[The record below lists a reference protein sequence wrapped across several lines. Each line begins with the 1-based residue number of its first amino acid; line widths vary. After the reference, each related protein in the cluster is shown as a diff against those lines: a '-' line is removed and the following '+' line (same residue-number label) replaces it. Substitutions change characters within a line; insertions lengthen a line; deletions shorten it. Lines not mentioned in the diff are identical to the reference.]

1 MKKVDGKTNII
12 GLWNGTIDDLIRPF
26 LTGGDIVRARRI
38 APMYIKYC
46 KMFNIRAD
54 IAFAQM
60 CHETGKLTF
69 KGIAKGNW
77 NNFAGLGITGAGAKQ
92 TFADEDLGVIA
103 HIAHLAWYVYPDH
116 VHSLCSNKFD
126 PRHFEQPGKHHPK
139 YNGDTT
145 LGNLS
150 GKYAV
155 PGKYLQ
161 PDGSWITYDMKIAK
175 YANIIN
181 NAVEEIPEPIIL
193 LQRGDKGEEVKKL
206 QKYLTSV
213 GFYLVVDGDYGP
225 RTEGAVKAF
234 QKRENLEITGYVNDI
249 TKKKMN
255 DFVVVEPEKL
265 DLIVQMGHVGIYKG
279 MTGTAGE
286 REWNQKLGD
295 VMRPLLEKSGLKYK
309 IIGGIAPENPYHC
322 KVFLSL
328 HADGS
333 NKPSA
338 HGYTMGFKPGTNEK
352 FKDVMSKSYGKLTNF
367 YRRKE
372 NSTGGLRLYYMW
384 TNKSEYS
391 RSRYTEWRIFADY
404 YCLVEHAFFTNPKE
418 RKWLEENID
427 LIAKHHIDL
436 VMEFLNDKNQ
446 KT

>member
-1 MKKVDGKTNII
+1 MIDGKTNII
-12 GLWNGTIDDLIRPF
+12 GTWNGTIDDLVRPF

-46 KMFNIRAD
+46 KVFKIRTD

-69 KGIAKGNW
+69 KGIAKASW

-92 TFADEDLGVIA
+92 TFVDEDLGVIA

-116 VHSLCSNKFD
+116 VHSLCSIKFD
-126 PRHFEQPGKHHPK
+126 PRHFASKTKNHPR

-145 LGNLS
+145 LNRLANS
-150 GKYAV
+150 WAV
-155 PGKYLQ
+155 PGIVYAQ
-161 PDGSWITYDMKIAK
+161 KIAG

-181 NAVEEIPEPIIL
+181 SEVEEIPVETPIIL
-193 LQRGDKGEEVKKL
+193 LQKGDKGSEVKKL
-206 QKYLTSV
+206 QTYLNSV
-213 GFYLVVDGDYGP
+213 GSSLVVDGDFGP
-225 RTEGAVKAF
+225 KTERQVKDF
-234 QKRENLEITGYVNDI
+234 QKRENIEVTGYVNVI

-255 DFVVVEPEKL
+255 DLVVVEPEKL
-265 DLIVQMGHVGIYKG
+265 YVVIQEGHVGIYKG

-295 VMRPLLEKSGLKYK
+295 AMKPLLEKSGLNYK
-309 IIGGIAPENPYHC
+309 IIGGVAPENPYHC

-338 HGYTMGFKPGTNEK
+338 HGYTMGFKPGTNED
-352 FKDVMSKSYGKLTNF
+352 FKDVMSKSYGKLTGF

-384 TNKSEYS
+384 TDKSEYS
-391 RSRYTEWRIFADY
+391 RSKYTEWRIFADY

-436 VMEFLNDKNQ
+436 ITEFLNAEE
-446 KT
+446 